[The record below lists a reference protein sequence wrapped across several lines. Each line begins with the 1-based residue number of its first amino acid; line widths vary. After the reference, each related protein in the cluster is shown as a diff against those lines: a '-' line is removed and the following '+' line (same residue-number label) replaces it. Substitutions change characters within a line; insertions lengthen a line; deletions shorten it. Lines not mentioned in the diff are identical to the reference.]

1 MAGTVKSRFLRGIL
15 AFLVLSLALS
25 AVDYAWLLH
34 TGRLGKGKAIGVLSL
49 KGVIDDEK
57 GEEIVS
63 LLEQARRDGRIGAI
77 LLRVESPGGMVAPS
91 QEIYQEILRVRTG
104 GKTVVASIGSVGASG
119 GYYAASACNKIFADG
134 GTLTGSIGVI
144 FSVSNLQELMKKIG
158 VKQVVLKSGKFKDVG
173 SPFRELTPEDKKLI
187 QEMIDDI
194 YNQFVE
200 DVAKQRKLPV
210 EKVEQYADGRVMTG
224 RQALKAG
231 LIDGLKG
238 EVGVILYLSKELGVV
253 GEARV
258 IRLKKEI
265 GFWDRLSQMKGEL
278 QQVAEAI
285 KNTTKL
291 TNIEEVKV
299 Q

>member
-1 MAGTVKSRFLRGIL
+1 MKSRFLRGLL

-25 AVDYAWLLH
+25 AVDYAWLLR
-34 TGRLGKGKAIGVLSL
+34 TGKLGRGKAIGLITL

-57 GEEIVS
+57 GEEVVS
-63 LLEQARRDGRIGAI
+63 LLEQGRKDGRIGAI
-77 LLRVESPGGMVAPS
+77 LLRIESPGGMVAPS
-91 QEIYQEILRVRTG
+91 QEIYQEILKVRSS
-104 GKTVVASIGSVGASG
+104 GKKVVASIGSVGASG
-119 GYYAASACNKIFADG
+119 GYYAASACDKIFANG

-144 FSVSNLQELMKKIG
+144 FSFSNLQELMKKVG
-158 VKQVVLKSGKFKDVG
+158 VKQIVLKSGKFKDVG
-173 SPFRELTPEDKKLI
+173 SPFRELTPDDKKLI

-210 EKVEQYADGRVMTG
+210 EKVKEYADGRVMTG

-238 EVGVILYLSKELGVV
+238 EVEVISYLSKELGVT

-258 IRLKKEI
+258 IRLRKEV
-265 GFWDRLSQMKGEL
+265 GFWDRLSQVRGEL
-278 QQVAEAI
+278 QQFAEAI
-285 KNTTKL
+285 KDATKL
-291 TNIEEVKV
+291 TRVEEVKV

>member
-1 MAGTVKSRFLRGIL
+1 MKSRFLRGFL
-15 AFLVLSLALS
+15 AFLVLSVALS

-34 TGRLGKGKAIGVLSL
+34 KGEIGTGKAIGLITL
-49 KGVIDDEK
+49 KGVINDEK

-63 LLEQARRDGRIGAI
+63 LLERAHKDGRIGAV

-91 QEIYQEILRVRTG
+91 QEIYHEILRVRAG
-104 GKTVVASIGSVGASG
+104 GKMVVASIGSVGASG
-119 GYYAASACNKIFADG
+119 GYYAASACNKIFASG

-158 VKQVVLKSGKFKDVG
+158 VKQVVLKSGKFKDMG
-173 SPFRELTPEDKKLI
+173 SPFRELTPDDKKLI
-187 QEMIDDI
+187 QQMIDDI

-210 EKVEQYADGRVMTG
+210 DQVKKYADGRVMTG

-231 LIDGLKG
+231 LIDGIKG
-238 EVGVILYLSKELGVV
+238 EMGVVSYLSKELGVM

-258 IRLKKEI
+258 IHLKKEV
-265 GFWDRLSQMKGEL
+265 GFWDRLSQMRGEL

-285 KNTTKL
+285 RDTARLTKV
-291 TNIEEVKV
+291 EEVKV